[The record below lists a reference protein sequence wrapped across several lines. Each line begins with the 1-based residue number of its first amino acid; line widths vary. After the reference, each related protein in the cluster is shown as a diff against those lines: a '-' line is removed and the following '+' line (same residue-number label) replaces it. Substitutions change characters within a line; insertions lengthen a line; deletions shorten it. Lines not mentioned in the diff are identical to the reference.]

1 LAGVYAARA
10 SHDMNDPLYRAQER
24 HRALERALSLDPQ
37 SAEAHVRMGR
47 LHVAFGRPDAARA
60 SFETAY
66 EYGPDDPTVLATLS
80 VRAMIG
86 GRADEA
92 VQLARRC
99 VEAEPLSAVHRANYA
114 RLLLAMGAAEPARE
128 QLVLAMQLSPRLV
141 ELHGEVARAF
151 MLQDRL
157 AEARTSVLSMPA
169 GPLRDQLQVLLES
182 GPEAAVSEAR
192 LQDDESWLSL
202 FLRAEIE
209 AHRGAIDSAFA
220 LLDQAREGWI
230 RTQVGAS
237 GSPAVFAMELAVSPL
252 LRTLHGDDRWHALML
267 DVATHL
273 A

>member
-1 LAGVYAARA
+1 
-10 SHDMNDPLYRAQER
+10 
-24 HRALERALSLDPQ
+24 
-37 SAEAHVRMGR
+37 
-47 LHVAFGRPDAARA
+47 
-60 SFETAY
+60 
-66 EYGPDDPTVLATLS
+66 
-80 VRAMIG
+80 
-86 GRADEA
+86 
-92 VQLARRC
+92 
-99 VEAEPLSAVHRANYA
+99 
-114 RLLLAMGAAEPARE
+114 
-128 QLVLAMQLSPRLV
+128 
-141 ELHGEVARAF
+141 
-151 MLQDRL
+151 
-157 AEARTSVLSMPA
+157 MPA